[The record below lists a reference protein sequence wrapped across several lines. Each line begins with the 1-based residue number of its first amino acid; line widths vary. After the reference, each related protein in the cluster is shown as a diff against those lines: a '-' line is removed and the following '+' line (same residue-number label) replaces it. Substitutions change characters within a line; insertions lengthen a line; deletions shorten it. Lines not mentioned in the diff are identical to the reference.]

1 MQMAQSVA
9 LGSSEFLPSL
19 GMTAGLPHAA
29 VIHTKPFSDWN
40 GADAGATGDEGAA
53 DDVVG
58 VCDTDV
64 DAAEVEAAGTGFPP
78 V

>member
-1 MQMAQSVA
+1 MHIAHSVA
-9 LGSSEFLPSL
+9 RLRISL
-19 GMTAGLPHAA
+19 DWCKLITAGLPHAA
-29 VIHTKPFSDWN
+29 VINTNPFSDSSN
-40 GADAGATGDEGAA
+40 DDAGATGDEGTA